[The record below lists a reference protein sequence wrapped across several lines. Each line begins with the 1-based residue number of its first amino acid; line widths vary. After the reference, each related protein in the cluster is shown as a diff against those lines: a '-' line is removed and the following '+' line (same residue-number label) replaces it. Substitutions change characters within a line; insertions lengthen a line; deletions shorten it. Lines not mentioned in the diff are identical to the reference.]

1 MIPRKAADILQLIAR
16 SLQDEWMNSR
26 DSSQMTLCTTLQLLI
41 TLVYPRLALET
52 IFHKEFPTT
61 IFHGNNNNYYSFCC
75 WKLRKKLQDGYYDD
89 VTEFSHIP
97 GQHCTH
103 TWSQV
108 TTASNGTAVALTFT
122 NTNCNG
128 FIYF

>member
-16 SLQDEWMNSR
+16 SLRDEWMDSR

-61 IFHGNNNNYYSFCC
+61 TIFHGNNNYYYFLLLLGIEKKAPG
-75 WKLRKKLQDGYYDD
+75 WILR
-89 VTEFSHIP
+89 
-97 GQHCTH
+97 
-103 TWSQV
+103 
-108 TTASNGTAVALTFT
+108 
-122 NTNCNG
+122 
-128 FIYF
+128 